1 MKTIIVFY
9 PYNNIAIDQLS
20 VIQSLRKKF
29 KVILLIIDIRG
40 NLQEV
45 ANKLGIENLSIF
57 EKKSILFRII
67 NKRIFFISKLL
78 YYISLLYKFPII
90 VISKKADFVFAHL
103 EIAGLISSFY
113 ENILNYKSF
122 YFRHNTDAH
131 LIDGNYKSKLINKLV
146 NFLAKKIICVSSA
159 VKYHLIHQEKVD
171 SKKLYQINYGYDF
184 KLYHDFKSYSKNKK
198 NKLNRNSINLI
209 TIGRLVDLK
218 RQILIF
224 KLMLKLNKS
233 KNKFNLFC
241 LGLGANQKKLRQFI
255 KINKLKNIFMLGYK
269 KNILDYLKDSNILIH
284 FSESESFGH
293 VVLEAALVKKTVI
306 VCKNVGIFNSLI
318 NHDVDGFL
326 VSKKNPIN
334 DTYKI
339 LNSLNKKKIK
349 QLGFKL
355 HKSMIKKYHISNY
368 EKKYLNLLK

>member
-9 PYNNIAIDQLS
+9 PYNNIAVDQLS
-20 VIQSLRKKF
+20 VIQSLKKKF
-29 KVILLIIDIRG
+29 KVILLIIDIKG
-40 NLQEV
+40 NLHEV

-57 EKKSILFRII
+57 EKKSKLFGII
-67 NKRIFFISKLL
+67 NKKIFFISKFL
-78 YYISLLYKFPII
+78 YYTYLLFKFPII
-90 VISKKADFVFAHL
+90 VKNKKANFVFAHL

-131 LIDGNYKSKLINKLV
+131 IIDGNYKSKLINTLV
-146 NFLAKKIICVSSA
+146 NSLAKKIVCVSSA
-159 VKYHLIHQEKVD
+159 VKYQLIHKEKVD

-184 KLYHDFKSYSKNKK
+184 KLLHNFKSYRKNKIK
-198 NKLNRNSINLI
+198 KLNRNCINLI

-224 KLMLKLNKS
+224 KLMLKLSSSNNKY
-233 KNKFNLFC
+233 NLLC
-241 LGLGANQKKLRQFI
+241 LGSGANQKKLKQFI
-255 KINKLKNIFMLGYK
+255 KINKLKNVFMLGYK
-269 KNILDYLKDSNILIH
+269 KNILDYIKNSNILIH
-284 FSESESFGH
+284 FSQSESFGH
-293 VVLEAALVKKTVI
+293 VVLEAALAKKTVI

-318 NHDVDGFL
+318 NDGINGFL
-326 VSKKNPIN
+326 VSKKNPIP
-334 DTYKI
+334 DAYKI

-349 QLGFKL
+349 QLGFNL

-368 EKKYLNLLK
+368 EKKYFNLLK